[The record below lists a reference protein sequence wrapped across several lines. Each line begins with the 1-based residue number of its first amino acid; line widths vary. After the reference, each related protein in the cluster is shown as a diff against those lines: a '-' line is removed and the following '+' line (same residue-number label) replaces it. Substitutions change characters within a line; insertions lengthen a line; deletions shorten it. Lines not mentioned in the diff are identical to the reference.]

1 VNQES
6 RVIDARELEA
16 FYRQAFAVAGAPSE
30 QAEVI
35 ANALI
40 EADLRGI
47 FSHGMMLMPD
57 YIRHIQA
64 GGINPSPQ
72 VAVLQETPSTALV
85 DGDNGMGHWVGAKA
99 MELAIAKARSQGV
112 GAVVVRNSNHYG
124 PAAYYVMQ
132 GIQEDV
138 IAFAT
143 TGTNALLAP
152 WGGITPLLGNGPVCF
167 GIPAGEELP
176 VVLDMATSA
185 VAKAKIW
192 LMAREGIESIPAGWA
207 MTKEG
212 AATED
217 PHEALAGL
225 LMPVGGVKGYGLS
238 VVMETMS
245 AVLSGANL
253 PASVPAWSDMSAVQ
267 GLGHFFAAYAIE
279 AFIPAA
285 TFKNRMDGFIRSLK
299 GSAKAEGTEEIYLPG
314 EIEFNKR
321 ARQLKSGIALSPPV
335 LERLTQLAQEL
346 NIPLKTKS

>member
-1 VNQES
+1 MNQKS
-6 RVIDARELEA
+6 QVIDARELED
-16 FYRQAFAVAGAPSE
+16 FYRQAFAATGVPSE

-64 GGINPSPQ
+64 GGIKSNPQ
-72 VAVLQETPSTALV
+72 IAILRETPSTALI
-85 DGDNGMGHWVGAKA
+85 DGDNGMGHWVSTKA
-99 MELAIAKARSQGV
+99 MELAITKAKAQGM
-112 GAVVVRNSNHYG
+112 GAVAVRNSNHYG

-132 GIQEDV
+132 GILEDL

-192 LMAREGIESIPAGWA
+192 LMEREGIESIPAGWA

-212 AATED
+212 TPTED
-217 PHEALAGL
+217 PREALAGL
-225 LMPVGGVKGYGLS
+225 LMPTGGAKGYGLS

-253 PASVPAWSDMSAVQ
+253 PADVPVWSDLTAVQ
-267 GLGHFFAAYAIE
+267 GLGHFFAAYDIE
-279 AFIPAA
+279 AFSPVA
-285 TFKNRMDGFIRSLK
+285 TFKHRMDNFIRSIK
-299 GSAKAEGTEEIYLPG
+299 ESARAEGTEEIYLPG
-314 EIEFNKR
+314 EIEFNNR
-321 ARQLKSGIALSPPV
+321 ARQLQSGIALSPSV
-335 LERLTQLAQEL
+335 LERLTQLAQDL
-346 NIPLKTKS
+346 NIPLNTKS